1 VVRDLVVDLAGC
13 ACNLASGVVH
23 HVDCSDVM
31 AHGRDSAGA
40 EIDICHPDIAHLVS
54 TAIAVLP
61 PMHRDS

>member
-1 VVRDLVVDLAGC
+1 
-13 ACNLASGVVH
+13 
-23 HVDCSDVM
+23 M